1 MKLLR
6 KDARNDAS
14 GCRPTPLAISSQIV
28 IDAKIITGAA
38 GLFVG
43 SSLIRYSFLVELK
56 DLTGVRSEAP
66 SSSTKPPSI
75 SPNLQATDKTLA
87 TPSGLQT
94 FDLLE
99 IQRVFLIQGHAYA
112 GAQPQSSSSASQFAA
127 PPLTLPPRLPTF
139 DLACMDYAAS
149 GYLHDTFK
157 RLPL

>member
-14 GCRPTPLAISSQIV
+14 DRRTRPLVISSQIV
-28 IDAKIITGAA
+28 TDAKIITGAA
-38 GLFVG
+38 GLFAG
-43 SSLIRYSFLVELK
+43 FSLIRYSFLVELK

-66 SSSTKPPSI
+66 SSTKPPSI

-127 PPLTLPPRLPTF
+127 PPLTLPPHLPTF
-139 DLACMDYAAS
+139 DLACLDYAAS